1 MGGVAVVRKGVKLQL
16 KELSD
21 GGVFTGYAS
30 VFGVVDADGDVM
42 AKGAFGAVE
51 PARIKMLW
59 QHDPTAVI
67 GTWAAIDEDDTG
79 LLVKGELILE
89 VDRAR
94 EAYALLRAGAIDE
107 MSVGFQPQQATKSSD
122 NSGRVFTSVKL
133 WEISLV
139 TWAANPAAK
148 VTDVK
153 TIRDF
158 EIYLRDAGW
167 SRKQATA
174 IASRGFRAIEQG
186 DPGEDEAIMQLAKL
200 IQIFRGVPHE

>member
-1 MGGVAVVRKGVKLQL
+1 VIKGTKLEL

-21 GGVFTGYAS
+21 GGTFSGYAS
-30 VFGVVDADGDVM
+30 VFGLVDSDGDVI
-42 AKGAFGAVE
+42 AKGAFRRAVSE
-51 PARIKMLW
+51 PSRIKMLW
-59 QHDPTAVI
+59 QHDARAVI
-67 GTWAAIDEDDTG
+67 GKWVAVEEDDTG

-89 VDRAR
+89 IEQAR
-94 EAYALLRAGAIDE
+94 EAYALMRAGAIDE
-107 MSVGFQPQQATKSSD
+107 MSVGFSVVEATKSAS
-122 NSGRVFTSVKL
+122 NSGRVFTDVDL

-148 VTDVK
+148 ITSVK

-158 EIYLRDAGW
+158 ELFLRDAGW

-174 IASRGFRAIEQG
+174 IASRGFRSIEQG
-186 DPGEDEAIMQLAKL
+186 DPDEDEAIMQLAKL